1 VGRIDRIL
9 QNLHESPAGRT
20 PTKVALLR
28 N

>member
-1 VGRIDRIL
+1 VRRIDRIL